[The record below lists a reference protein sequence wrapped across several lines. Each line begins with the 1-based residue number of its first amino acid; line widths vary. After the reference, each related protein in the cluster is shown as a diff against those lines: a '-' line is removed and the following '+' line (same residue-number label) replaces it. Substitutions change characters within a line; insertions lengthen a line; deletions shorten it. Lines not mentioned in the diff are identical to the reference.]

1 MIFDGYKI
9 KIGVVVIGK
18 KVVPIFVKGGEHTP
32 PHVHVDVD
40 KKFGLVEIKNGNLYR
55 GNLTPKQLD
64 VVSSWLKKNRKKAK
78 EVWNSINPSL
88 RLDSLSRM
96 ISTLEYRMAHVK
108 RLRQSGGRT
117 QLVKAMCQLART
129 LNMVT
134 KLGG

>member
-1 MIFDGYKI
+1 M
-9 KIGVVVIGK
+9 VIGK
-18 KVVPIFVKGGEHTP
+18 KVVPIFVKGGEHNP

-108 RLRQSGGRT
+108 RLRQSGGKNT
-117 QLVKAMCQLART
+117 IS
-129 LNMVT
+129 
-134 KLGG
+134 